1 MSNIR
6 VIRRWSIAAG
16 GLLIGLAAAAAPA
29 AAQGSA
35 EQRRACAPD
44 AVRLCG
50 EFIPNVEKVTA
61 CMTAKKADLSGACRD
76 AMFAAQSGSPVVAS
90 SHKKTRVARAER
102 NAKHRAKHAAKSAT
116 ASCEMAKGHKK
127 YKNCKVVRTRG

>member
-6 VIRRWSIAAG
+6 AIRRWSFAAG

-35 EQRRACAPD
+35 EQRRACGPD

-50 EFIPNVEKVTA
+50 EFVPNVEKVTA
-61 CMTAKKADLSGACRD
+61 CMTAKKAELSGACRD
-76 AMFAAQSGSPVVAS
+76 AMDAAKPGSPVVAS

-102 NAKHRAKHAAKSAT
+102 KAKHGAKNTAKSAA

-127 YKNCKVVRTRG
+127 YKNCKVVRARG